1 MSLLLDYSGKNLT
14 KTEIEATV
22 AAGVIKNFDPNTLQ
36 YYCVVC
42 SRNGCGDILPHL
54 LSKEH
59 RNSLI
64 WEAVRQSPPSPA
76 VLQLVPEVVRNA
88 KLRNEV
94 GAVDKNHFSYRCQIC
109 VVKKPF
115 NGVAPLEAHLNGK
128 EHEKS
133 KRNMQFTSMPHQTP
147 FLPEENSVPNSKIQK
162 QSPPPPPSPHSSL
175 SSTQPGQVQIT
186 KQPISLPFEMGPG
199 LGLGYNRPNRQYL
212 HEADNI
218 HQGTTS
224 VEASQYPHW
233 SYPTHHLA
241 SQFSRMSLQDPAPNR
256 SLNTMFG
263 NMQPLSPEAE
273 DAVRNGIVSEGE
285 MSRTGPAYYCNSCR
299 VPLTGARPLVQHVE
313 GEKHKKNVLAASY
326 RREPHNKLFPNVRFP
341 DLKTA
346 DSRSLQA
353 LPSSTNPEGP
363 QDLRGMNSESP
374 STNNEIDGE
383 MPFPWIV
390 KVGSHPVSPN
400 DNIYKNLSFPRGV
413 VCIFNYHFSGQHT
426 REGAKK
432 DSFNLKTL
440 FTKMGYC
447 VRLYEDYTKEKTLN
461 KLRNFESDET
471 LKNIDSFI
479 LVVLSHGDQ
488 DVEFYANSVE
498 SDQKMSMDEV
508 RYYFVDGNCPFLK
521 NKPKIFLVNFC
532 RGKLKELPPESLMHD
547 YVEGHEEEAR
557 EAPRDML
564 TIYASIKNFKAIRD
578 REKGTIFVQSL
589 CEVLAE
595 HSHDTPLCTLY
606 KKLCETM
613 QKNAGTIPEC
623 QSYYFK
629 TFYFNPLNVDS
640 LHNVR

>member
-374 STNNEIDGE
+374 STNNETSLADRKVELQETRQPYYDTAAPSQKSIHSPLPFDPGQLVLIDLSFGKRKVPAIPWDGPYLVQSSDENVCLVQKGNGKCKTVPREYCILYTPQLLHTGNEHLLQEQQAESHNLDLSDPQVGHTSKTKSEPFLKPQPSLTKELPTLSTLALDPSQTTQKFIKNCTVILGEDGE
-383 MPFPWIV
+383 MFVCYFDERSANMCKPSKLYHSRSTQTDVVPIITCDIQADDAQV
-390 KVGSHPVSPN
+390 TLAPALSP
-400 DNIYKNLSFPRGV
+400 
-413 VCIFNYHFSGQHT
+413 
-426 REGAKK
+426 
-432 DSFNLKTL
+432 
-440 FTKMGYC
+440 
-447 VRLYEDYTKEKTLN
+447 
-461 KLRNFESDET
+461 
-471 LKNIDSFI
+471 
-479 LVVLSHGDQ
+479 
-488 DVEFYANSVE
+488 
-498 SDQKMSMDEV
+498 
-508 RYYFVDGNCPFLK
+508 
-521 NKPKIFLVNFC
+521 
-532 RGKLKELPPESLMHD
+532 
-547 YVEGHEEEAR
+547 
-557 EAPRDML
+557 
-564 TIYASIKNFKAIRD
+564 
-578 REKGTIFVQSL
+578 
-589 CEVLAE
+589 
-595 HSHDTPLCTLY
+595 
-606 KKLCETM
+606 
-613 QKNAGTIPEC
+613 
-623 QSYYFK
+623 
-629 TFYFNPLNVDS
+629 
-640 LHNVR
+640 